1 MSEYQYYEFQA
12 IDRPLNEQQQAYV
25 RGLSRRVEMTPSH
38 ARFTYS
44 YGDFPA
50 NPLKVL
56 EAHFDALLYEAN
68 WGSKR
73 LAFRFPRAAIDLQP
87 LMPYYFG
94 VEEISLTTSEQH
106 VILDFDFNEE
116 GGGGW
121 IEEDASLGSMVL
133 LRQDILRGDLRSLYL
148 AWLKAAPR
156 VDEWDDELYGAD
168 DEDDASDG
176 AEADEDDSLREPPVP
191 AGLGQ
196 LSAPLQ
202 AFAAFFEIDADL
214 IAAAA
219 EASPP
224 LDPAVDE
231 IERWVLLL
239 PEAER
244 NAFLVRV
251 ARGEPLVDVQ
261 LVRRLR
267 EVGGKSSTSSPEP
280 VTERRTIDELLAAAE
295 QRKQQ
300 RKKRER
306 EEARRARLRQL
317 EALAQREPA
326 AWTQVEQLIARKNAS
341 AYDEAVA
348 LLVDLRDLANHRREQ
363 ARFDE
368 RIAALESEYAKRPSL
383 LERFRKAGLIK
394 ASR

>member
-1 MSEYQYYEFQA
+1 MSEYQHYEFQA

-25 RGLSRRVEMTPSH
+25 RSLSRRVEMTPSH
-38 ARFTYS
+38 AKFTYS

-50 NPLKVL
+50 NPFAVL

-94 VEEISLTTSEQH
+94 VEDISLTTSEQH
-106 VILDFDFNEE
+106 VVLDFDFNEE

-121 IEEDASLGSMVL
+121 IEEESSLGSMVL
-133 LRQDILRGDLRSLYL
+133 LRQDILRGDLRALYL

-156 VDEWDDELYGAD
+156 VDDWDDELYDDD
-168 DEDDASDG
+168 DEDADQEDAD
-176 AEADEDDSLREPPVP
+176 ADEDDSLREPPVP

-202 AFAAFFEIDADL
+202 AFAAFFEIDIDL

-224 LDPAVDE
+224 LDQAADE
-231 IERWVLLL
+231 IERWVPLLS
-239 PEAER
+239 EAER
-244 NAFLVRV
+244 NVFLVRV

-261 LVRRLR
+261 LIRRLR
-267 EVGGKSSTSSPEP
+267 EVGGKSSPAAPAP
-280 VTERRTIDELLAAAE
+280 VTERRTIA
-295 QRKQQ
+295 
-300 RKKRER
+300 
-306 EEARRARLRQL
+306 
-317 EALAQREPA
+317 
-326 AWTQVEQLIARKNAS
+326 
-341 AYDEAVA
+341 
-348 LLVDLRDLANHRREQ
+348 
-363 ARFDE
+363 
-368 RIAALESEYAKRPSL
+368 
-383 LERFRKAGLIK
+383 
-394 ASR
+394 